1 MVRKGSSVQVR
12 LRALLADSSLVIHEG
27 AGAGSEHPVDGQ
39 LILGR
44 EHGSADLVIDDPGVS
59 RRHARVLAEAGGVIV
74 EDLGSSNGTYVNGER
89 ISGPVELGA
98 GDEVQVGATVLG
110 IEGGTAATALLPPG
124 APPTQAHPGPAQPPL
139 AQPAPIQAPPSRR
152 PAPRR
157 LAPPPHD
164 RGNLPAL
171 AALFLGPLSVLL
183 VFLSAGGFFI
193 ALPCGIA
200 AIILG
205 AIGIRNADRRQSG
218 HRALARIG
226 RFAGIVGTI
235 LSLIAVIVFIVV
247 AAALHS
253 TEHSVGGLINRI
265 KDEINHVKVPNVK
278 APNVNPPS
286 SSNSGGS
293 SSGSSSGGT
302 ATPSQ

>member
-1 MVRKGSSVQVR
+1 LVEHFHGKEGVVGSSPTPGS
-12 LRALLADSSLVIHEG
+12 LDGSSLVIHEG
-27 AGAGSEHPVDGQ
+27 AGAGSEHPVDGE

-59 RRHARVLAEAGGVIV
+59 RRHARVLANGSGVIV

-98 GDEVQVGATVLG
+98 GDELQVGATVLG
-110 IEGGTAATALLPPG
+110 VEGGTAATALMPPG
-124 APPTQAHPGPAQPPL
+124 APPTAEHPGPA
-139 AQPAPIQAPPSRR
+139 APPSPRR
-152 PAPRR
+152 PSPGRGPAPRR

-171 AALFLGPLSVLL
+171 SAVFLGPLSILL

-200 AIILG
+200 AVILG
-205 AIGIRNADRRQSG
+205 TIGIRNADRKDSG
-218 HRALARIG
+218 HRGLARIG
-226 RFAGIVGTI
+226 RFTGIVGTV

-253 TEHSVGGLINRI
+253 TEHSVSGLVNRI
-265 KDEINHVKVPNVK
+265 KDEINNVK
-278 APNVNPPS
+278 PA
-286 SSNSGGS
+286 G
-293 SSGSSSGGT
+293 
-302 ATPSQ
+302 Q